1 MKLNKMIGLVD
12 GRTATRVLMGLLMLA
27 TTAVAQTDDAVVKTF
42 VGKWEGEIA
51 ALRALQERTLII
63 RSTERQGNAWSV
75 NGAMG
80 EPGNMGRFTGTVEM
94 IEADLVLKFRT
105 RDGSQV
111 ALTLTKDGKYL
122 IGSIFRWGPGGGR
135 ELSMK
140 FEKVP

>member
-1 MKLNKMIGLVD
+1 MTTLVD
-12 GRTATRVLMGLLMLA
+12 GTTAAVFLGFVVLA
-27 TTAVAQTDDAVVKTF
+27 TTAAAQTDDAVAKNF

-51 ALRALQERTLII
+51 ALRGLHERTLII

-80 EPGNMGRFTGTVEM
+80 EPGNMVRFTGTVEM

>member
-1 MKLNKMIGLVD
+1 MTTLVD
-12 GRTATRVLMGLLMLA
+12 GTTAAVFLGFVVLA
-27 TTAVAQTDDAVVKTF
+27 TTAAAQTDDAVAKNF
-42 VGKWEGEIA
+42 VGQWEGEIA
-51 ALRALQERTLII
+51 ALRGLHERTLII
-63 RSTERQGNAWSV
+63 SSTERQGNAWSV
-75 NGAMG
+75 TGAMG
-80 EPGNMGRFTGTVEM
+80 TPGNMGRFTGTVEM
-94 IEADLVLKFRT
+94 VEANLVLKFRT